1 MLQVTGSM
9 PGADGRRS
17 VGRPIGNR
25 PTDRPGAVLEVR
37 VGGVVDFQET
47 ECFLTLAEE
56 LHFGRTAQRLTLSQ
70 ARVSQLT
77 SSLERRVGGRLFERT
92 TRSVRLTEVG
102 ERLRERVAPAFQEM
116 RDALD
121 EARQATRSMDG
132 TLRVGFLCA
141 TMVVPDI
148 VRRFR
153 ARYPACETELREV
166 HIADPLG
173 PLRRGE
179 VDVLSHWLP
188 VREDD
193 LVVGPTMSS
202 EPRMLA
208 VPLGHPLASHES
220 VSVEQLAERQVF
232 SPAGNAPRYWWDA
245 QSPPCTPSGKPIHRG
260 QPVAT
265 VHEVLSL
272 VAAGQGLAPMVR
284 STAEFY
290 ARPDVAFVPIRDLPY
305 ADVALV
311 WRKSGRKPAVTAFA
325 ETAEAYVR
333 G

>member
-1 MLQVTGSM
+1 M
-9 PGADGRRS
+9 DY
-17 VGRPIGNR
+17 
-25 PTDRPGAVLEVR
+25 
-37 VGGVVDFQET
+37 QET

-56 LHFGRTAQRLTLSQ
+56 LHFGRTAERMMVSQ

-77 SSLERRVGGRLFERT
+77 RSLERRVGGRLFERT
-92 TRSVRLTEVG
+92 TRSVRLTDVG
-102 ERLRERVAPAFQEM
+102 ERYRERVAPAFQEL

-121 EARQATRSMDG
+121 EARRATRCIEE

-141 TMVVPDI
+141 TMVVPEI
-148 VRRFR
+148 IRRFR
-153 ARYPACETELREV
+153 ARFPACATELHEV

-179 VDVLSHWLP
+179 IDVLSHWLP
-188 VREDD
+188 VLEDD
-193 LVVGPTMSS
+193 LEVGPTMSS
-202 EPRMLA
+202 EPRTLA
-208 VPLGHPLASHES
+208 VPLGHPLASRES
-220 VSVEQLAERQVF
+220 ISVEELAEQQVF
-232 SPAGNAPRYWWDA
+232 SPAGNAPQYWWDA
-245 QSPPCTPSGKPIHRG
+245 QSPPCTPSGKPIRRG

-290 ARPDVAFVPIRDLPY
+290 ARPDVAFVPIHDLPN

-311 WRKSGRKPAVTAFA
+311 WRKTGRKPVVAAFA
-325 ETAEAYVR
+325 ETAETYVQ

>member
-1 MLQVTGSM
+1 
-9 PGADGRRS
+9 
-17 VGRPIGNR
+17 
-25 PTDRPGAVLEVR
+25 
-37 VGGVVDFQET
+37 VDFQET

-56 LHFGRTAQRLTLSQ
+56 LHFGRTAQRMMISQ

-77 SSLERRVGGRLFERT
+77 RSLERRVGGRLFERT
-92 TRSVRLTEVG
+92 TRSVQLTDLG
-102 ERLRERVAPAFQEM
+102 RRFRERVAPAFQEM
-116 RDALD
+116 HDALD
-121 EARQATRSMDG
+121 DARRAARRVDG

-141 TMVVPDI
+141 TMVVPEV

-153 ARYPACETELREV
+153 TRFPSCATGVQEV

-188 VREDD
+188 VSEDD
-193 LVVGPTMSS
+193 LEVGPTLSS
-202 EPRMLA
+202 EHRTLA
-208 VPLGHPLASHES
+208 VPLDHPLARHDS
-220 VSVEQLAERQVF
+220 VSVEQLAEQQVF
-232 SPAGNAPRYWWDA
+232 SPAGNAPQYWWDA
-245 QSPPCTPSGKPIHRG
+245 QSPRRTPSGKPIHRG
-260 QPVAT
+260 HPVAT

-290 ARPDVAFVPIRDLPY
+290 ARPDVAFVPIHDLPY

-311 WRKSGRKPAVTAFA
+311 WRKGERKPAVVAFA

-333 G
+333 ESRQRRPSPAHQTASTAADV